1 MKRLVDTDSTN
12 WALLI
17 ARLAIAIVIF
27 PHGAQ
32 KMFGWF
38 GGGGFDS
45 TLQTFSSM
53 GLPWIISLLVII
65 IETIA
70 PILLAIG
77 AYARLAALSIFINFI
92 GVTFVAVKY
101 MNAGF
106 FMNWY
111 QAENTPEGIEFYILL
126 FALTLVTMAGGA
138 GALSVDSQL
147 SKKEKSYFS

>member
-1 MKRLVDTDSTN
+1 MKRLVDTDSAN

-38 GGGGFDS
+38 GGNGFDS

-53 GLPWIISLLVII
+53 GLPWIISVLVII

-70 PILLAIG
+70 PVLLAIG
-77 AYARLAALSIFINFI
+77 VYARLAALSIFINFI

-111 QAENTPEGIEFYILL
+111 QAENTPEGVEFYILL

-138 GALSVDSQL
+138 GALSIDSQL